1 MKYVLVSGGVISG
14 IGKGVIASSTGLL
27 LKTIG
32 LKVSSIKIDPY
43 MNVDAGTMAPTE
55 HGEVFVLDDGGEV
68 DLDLGNY
75 ERYLNITL
83 TRENNITTG
92 KIYQHVIERER
103 RGDYLGK
110 TVQVVPHLTDAIQDW
125 IERVAR
131 IPVDDTNE
139 APDVCIIELG
149 GTVGDIESAPFIE
162 AMRQLKRRAGKNNFL
177 QIHVSLIPVIQG
189 EQKTKPTQQAIR
201 DVGRA
206 GLVPDLI
213 ACRCDIPLEKGT
225 IDKIAM
231 FCQVEPEQVVAVHNV
246 SSTYHVPLLLEKQ
259 GLVKT
264 IRNILMLD
272 DIPKAKSLVDRGQ
285 RTWTEWKNL
294 TSQQDR
300 LFDTVSIVLVG
311 KYTNLHDSYL
321 SVIKSLEHSAM
332 RCGKK
337 LNLVWVDASNLE
349 EQARTDDPAAFHK
362 AWHEVCTANGIL
374 VPGGFG
380 QRGTEGMIAAAKWAR
395 TNKTPY
401 LGICL
406 GMQIAVIEFARNV
419 CGITGASSVELNEQC
434 SDPLVIFMPEIDKT
448 NLGGTMRL
456 GLRPT
461 LFQPGSEWSRLRQ
474 LYGEKVEIH
483 ERHRHRYEVNPDY
496 IDQLAQA
503 GLNFIGKDDKGVR
516 MEIIELK
523 DHPWYV
529 GVQFHP
535 EYLSRVLD
543 PSKPYLGFVAAAA
556 GCLEKVTEDMGK
568 SGTLTNGNAEAS
580 LVNGL
585 NGVRI

>member
-1 MKYVLVSGGVISG
+1 MPLKIGRAFRRIGVAH
-14 IGKGVIASSTGLL
+14 KTRFTASSTGLL

-32 LKVSSIKIDPY
+32 LKVSSIKVDPY

-92 KIYQHVIERER
+92 KIYKHVIEKER
-103 RGDYLGK
+103 RGDYLGR

-139 APDVCIIELG
+139 EPDVCIVELG

-162 AMRQLKRRAGKNNFL
+162 AMRQLRRRAGKDNFL
-177 QIHVSLIPVIQG
+177 QIHVSLVPVVGG
-189 EQKTKPTQQAIR
+189 EQKTKPTQQAIK
-201 DVGRA
+201 DVRSA
-206 GLVPDLI
+206 GLSPDLI
-213 ACRCDIPLEKGT
+213 ACRCIQPLSKST
-225 IDKIAM
+225 TDKIAM
-231 FCQVEPEQVVAVHNV
+231 FCQVEYEQVVAVHDV
-246 SSTYHVPLLLEKQ
+246 SSTYHVPLLLEQQ
-259 GLVKT
+259 GLIKLLSDT
-264 IRNILMLD
+264 LKLD
-272 DIPKAKSLVDRGQ
+272 KLHLSPALINRGQ
-285 RTWTEWKNL
+285 AVWSEWKAL
-294 TSQQDR
+294 TTSQDHT
-300 LFDTVSIVLVG
+300 FESVSIALVG

-321 SVIKSLEHSAM
+321 SVVKSLEHSAM
-332 RCGKK
+332 RCSKK
-337 LNLVWVDASNLE
+337 LKILWVDASDLE
-349 EQARTDDPAAFHK
+349 SETRDEDPARFHK

-380 QRGTEGMIAAAKWAR
+380 YRGTEGMIAAAKWAR
-395 TNKTPY
+395 TNKVPY

-406 GMQIAVIEFARNV
+406 GMQIAVIEFARHV
-419 CGITGASSVELNEQC
+419 CGISGAGSIELSAQTP
-434 SDPLVIFMPEIDKT
+434 DPVVIFMPEIDKT
-448 NLGGTMRL
+448 TLGGTMRL

-461 LFQPGSEWSRLRQ
+461 LFQDGSEWSKLRQ
-474 LYGEKVEIH
+474 LYGEATEIL

-496 IDQLAQA
+496 IDRLSQG
-503 GLNFIGKDDKGVR
+503 GLHFIGKDERGER
-516 MEIIELK
+516 MEVIELK
-523 DHPWYV
+523 DHPWFV

-535 EYLSRVLD
+535 EYLSRVLQ

-556 GCLEKVTEDMGK
+556 GCLPEAIQRSINEAERMAN
-568 SGTLTNGNAEAS
+568 SG
-580 LVNGL
+580 LVNGV
-585 NGVRI
+585 GSVVI